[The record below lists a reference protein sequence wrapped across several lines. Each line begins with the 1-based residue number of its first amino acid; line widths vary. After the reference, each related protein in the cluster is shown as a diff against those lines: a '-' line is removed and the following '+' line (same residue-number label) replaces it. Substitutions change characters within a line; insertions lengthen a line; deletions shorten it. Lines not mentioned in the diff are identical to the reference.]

1 MTENKDQYQVDISDQ
16 YQALKEIMVQQQQLI
31 KILND
36 KLSSIIQTSPKIKQL
51 CNQNN
56 IAGDSQQILKN
67 QKLLLEQTHSNND
80 LT

>member
-36 KLSSIIQTSPKIKQL
+36 KLSSIIQTSPKIK
-51 CNQNN
+51 
-56 IAGDSQQILKN
+56 
-67 QKLLLEQTHSNND
+67 
-80 LT
+80 